1 MSGLDTIRTDVVG
14 SLLRPDSVKKA
25 RADWD
30 AGKID
35 LAERT
40 RIEDEAVRDAIKLQE
55 AVGLDVVSDGEMRRL
70 NFQDSFGESIE
81 GYDAAPVKMHTLR
94 TPSWRR
100 RLTTS
105 AALRRSLSSRPTA
118 PR

>member
-40 RIEDEAVRDAIKLQE
+40 RIEDND
-55 AVGLDVVSDGEMRRL
+55 DVQNVYANFEVSD
-70 NFQDSFGESIE
+70 
-81 GYDAAPVKMHTLR
+81 DALAKF
-94 TPSWRR
+94 
-100 RLTTS
+100 
-105 AALRRSLSSRPTA
+105 AA
-118 PR
+118 